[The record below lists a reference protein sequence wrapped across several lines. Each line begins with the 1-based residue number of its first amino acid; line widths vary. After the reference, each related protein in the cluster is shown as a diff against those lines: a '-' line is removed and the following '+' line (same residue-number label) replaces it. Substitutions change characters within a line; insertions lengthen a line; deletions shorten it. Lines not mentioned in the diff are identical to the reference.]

1 VLSVVLVVGG
11 FGAPVAAA
19 DTETEG
25 SLSHGLGDPSHETDT
40 TTTTTTTETVGP
52 TETGIVGTL
61 PSLLGGLDGGTLF
74 GTQHEGTEHE
84 ETARAAS
91 GAESSAL
98 AGPMSIGVTAENQ
111 PPAAAPAAQNN
122 KGSDTVPAGATEAVK
137 EPEVPKAVVS
147 TSAAADPTPEREAPA
162 ADVLPPA
169 ADAPPPAA
177 DAPPPAVDPPAAETA
192 AVQPVATEIA
202 KAENS
207 PAPVQAETAQLIGSA
222 APASDLVTALAYL
235 VIALTDDSVPF
246 IAIPDGLLSVLGFS
260 AMGDGL
266 TVSVNTAGI
275 GGSLR
280 TGGRHSAVRTQ
291 HAPSGALQAGWP
303 QMLVA
308 LRTSSRL
315 PSSDVVHSTPG
326 GVGASGMAE
335 QHSVGVKAVLAD
347 GWVPEDVRSVVQHT
361 VDAFLAPLSFVV
373 LAALAS
379 PGLAGMVLLTV
390 AGMFV
395 GYRQAKAASMLRAV
409 NITRFVR
416 SGPLGVV
423 RSGGLVALHHRSS
436 HTADEEPRRTKRH
449 LESVA

>member
-1 VLSVVLVVGG
+1 MLSVVLVVGA

-25 SLSHGLGDPSHETDT
+25 SLSDTHGLGDPSHEADT
-40 TTTTTTTETVGP
+40 ATTETVGP
-52 TETGIVGTL
+52 TEPGIVGTL

-74 GTQHEGTEHE
+74 GSQHEETEHE
-84 ETARAAS
+84 ETAGAES
-91 GAESSAL
+91 GAEPSAL
-98 AGPMSIGVTAENQ
+98 AGPMSIGVTAENT

-122 KGSDTVPAGATEAVK
+122 KGSDTVPADATAAVK
-137 EPEVPKAVVS
+137 EPEVPAAVVS
-147 TSAAADPTPEREAPA
+147 SSAAADPTPEPEAPA
-162 ADVLPPA
+162 AA
-169 ADAPPPAA
+169 APPPAA
-177 DAPPPAVDPPAAETA
+177 DALPPPAVDPPAAETA

-207 PAPVQAETAQLIGSA
+207 PVPVQAETAQLIGSA
-222 APASDLVTALAYL
+222 APASDVVTALAYL

-246 IAIPDGLLSVLGFS
+246 IAIPDDLLSLLGFS
-260 AMGDGL
+260 AMGDGI

-280 TGGRHSAVRTQ
+280 AGGRHSAVRTQ
-291 HAPSGALQAGWP
+291 RASAEALQAGWP
-303 QMLVA
+303 EMLVA
-308 LRTSSRL
+308 LRKSGRL
-315 PSSDVVHSTPG
+315 PPSGVVHPTPAG
-326 GVGASGMAE
+326 AGASGMAE
-335 QHSVGVKAVLAD
+335 QHSVGLKAVLAD

-379 PGLAGMVLLTV
+379 PGLAGIVLLSV

-395 GYRQAKAASMLRAV
+395 GYRQARAASMLRAV
-409 NITRFVR
+409 NITRFVK

-423 RSGGLVALHHRSS
+423 RSGSLVALHHRTS
-436 HTADEEPRRTKRH
+436 HTADEEPRRPKRH